1 MLRFATWKLA
11 SVLALVAAA
20 VLVILPSFMPA
31 EAVDALAARLPS
43 FVPLRQIVLGLDLQG
58 GAYLLMEVDSASVTK
73 SQIEALRDD
82 VRQKLREGK
91 IGISGG
97 IAVEPR
103 AVVVRIA
110 DPAERAKALE
120 LLGSLSQPIGGALA
134 GGNGRTLD
142 VTQTPDGVRLALT
155 DAAIADKVRHAV
167 GQSIE
172 VLNRRINAMG
182 TKETVIQ
189 QQGPNRVLIE
199 APGSQDTTAL
209 KNMIGQTAKLEFRLV
224 ADPGDPPN
232 EVETLPMQKGGGSI
246 EVEKRVMV
254 DGEDLVDAQQ
264 SFDQQ
269 TGEPDV
275 TFRFNLRGGQKFGQ
289 VTSENVGRPFAIVL
303 DGKVISAPVI
313 RSPITGGTG
322 QITGNFTLDEASSLA
337 ILLRAGALPA
347 KLTVIEERTVG
358 PGLGQDSIDAGKRAA
373 YVGAA
378 LVVVYMIATYG
389 IFGSMVLLG
398 ATLTLPGIAGI
409 VFTIGMAVDSNV
421 LIYERIREEAH
432 LGRSVISALDAGFR
446 RAFAT
451 IVDSNV
457 TMFVAALILYLFG
470 SGAVRGFA
478 VSLGLGI
485 LTSIITAV
493 TMTRMMIALWYHR
506 ARPKT
511 LPICP
516 TLPIRAGRRAQ
527 RNLRHETSSARAR
540 EHQIRLHAVPP
551 RELSAVG
558 AAVDRLGPH
567 VPVRGHEFRHRLC
580 RRHSGR
586 HARQERR
593 GQCRRH
599 SFQSRGPRRGT

>member
-1 MLRFATWKLA
+1 MLRFAPWKLV

-20 VLVILPSFMPA
+20 ILLIVPSFMPTG
-31 EAVDALAARLPS
+31 AVDSLAARLPG
-43 FVPLRQIVLGLDLQG
+43 FIPMRQIVLGLDLQG
-58 GAYLLMEVDSASVTK
+58 GAYMLMQVDENSVIK
-73 SQIEALRDD
+73 SQIEALRED
-82 VRQKLREGK
+82 VRQKMREGR
-91 IGISGG
+91 IGLSGG
-97 IAVEPR
+97 IGTEPR
-103 AVVVRIA
+103 GVVVRIT
-110 DPAERAKALE
+110 DSAERDKAYD
-120 LLGSLSQPIGGALA
+120 LLQTLSQPIGGPLA
-134 GGNGRTLD
+134 GGNGRNLQVSKTGA
-142 VTQTPDGVRLALT
+142 GVQLTLT

-167 GQSIE
+167 TQSIE

-182 TKETVIQ
+182 TKETIVER
-189 QQGPNRVLIE
+189 QGADRVLIE
-199 APGSQDTTAL
+199 VPGLQDTTKL
-209 KNMIGQTAKLEFRLV
+209 KEIIGKTAKLDFQLV
-224 ADPGDPPN
+224 ADPGDPPS
-232 EVETLPMQKGGGSI
+232 EVETLPMDKGGGTI
-246 EVEKRVMV
+246 TVQKRVMV
-254 DGEDLVDAQQ
+254 DGADLVDAQQ

-275 TFRFNLRGGQKFGQ
+275 TFRFNLIGAQKFGR

-322 QITGNFTLDEASSLA
+322 QITGNFTMEEASNLA
-337 ILLRAGALPA
+337 ILLRSGALPA

-373 YVGAA
+373 LVGGL
-378 LVVVYMIATYG
+378 LVVVYMITTYG
-389 IFGSMVLLG
+389 IFGVFADLALAVHILLIFASMILLG

-432 LGRSVISALDAGFR
+432 LGRSVVSSLDAGFK

-485 LTSIITAV
+485 MTSIVTAV

-506 ARPKT
+506 GRPRKI
-511 LPICP
+511 PI
-516 TLPIRAGRRAQ
+516 
-527 RNLRHETSSARAR
+527 
-540 EHQIRLHAVPP
+540 
-551 RELSAVG
+551 
-558 AAVDRLGPH
+558 
-567 VPVRGHEFRHRLC
+567 
-580 RRHSGR
+580 
-586 HARQERR
+586 
-593 GQCRRH
+593 
-599 SFQSRGPRRGT
+599 

>member
-1 MLRFATWKLA
+1 MLRFAPWKLA

-20 VLVILPSFMPA
+20 VLLVIPSFMPA
-31 EAVDALAARLPS
+31 NAVDSLADRLPG
-43 FVPLRQIVLGLDLQG
+43 FIPMRQIVLGLDLQG
-58 GAYLLMEVDSASVTK
+58 GAYMLMQVDESSVIK
-73 SQIEALRDD
+73 SQVDALRDD
-82 VRQKLREGK
+82 VRQKLRDGK
-91 IGISGG
+91 IGLSGG
-97 IAVEPR
+97 IATQARGVL
-103 AVVVRIA
+103 VRIS
-110 DPAERAKALE
+110 DPAERDKAYA
-120 LLGSLSQPIGGALA
+120 LLQSLSQPIGGPLA

-142 VTQTPDGVRLALT
+142 VTETDSGVQLTLT

-167 GQSIE
+167 TQSIE

-182 TKETVIQ
+182 TKETVVER
-189 QQGPNRVLIE
+189 QGSSRILIE
-199 APGSQDTTAL
+199 VPGLQDTTRL
-209 KNMIGQTAKLEFRLV
+209 KQIIGQTAKLDFQLV

-232 EVETLPMQKGGGSI
+232 EVETLPMQKGGGTI
-246 EVEKRVMV
+246 TVQKRIMV
-254 DGEDLVDAQQ
+254 DGADLVDAQQ

-275 TFRFNLRGGQKFGQ
+275 TFRFNLRGAQKFGL

-347 KLTVIEERTVG
+347 KLTVVEERTVG

-373 YVGAA
+373 FVGAI
-378 LVVVYMIATYG
+378 LVVIYMIATYG
-389 IFGSMVLLG
+389 IFGVFADLALGVHILLIFASMVLLG

-432 LGRSVISALDAGFR
+432 LGRSVISALDAGFK

-485 LTSIITAV
+485 VTSIVTAV
-493 TMTRMMIALWYHR
+493 TMTRMMIGLWYHR
-506 ARPKT
+506 GRPRKI
-511 LPICP
+511 PI
-516 TLPIRAGRRAQ
+516 
-527 RNLRHETSSARAR
+527 
-540 EHQIRLHAVPP
+540 
-551 RELSAVG
+551 
-558 AAVDRLGPH
+558 
-567 VPVRGHEFRHRLC
+567 
-580 RRHSGR
+580 
-586 HARQERR
+586 
-593 GQCRRH
+593 
-599 SFQSRGPRRGT
+599 